1 MRPFYLEN
9 YFYSP
14 RSKGGE
20 GKTSPKAAIGHLH
33 YMVDPERHTSA
44 KEELL
49 MPSHLEAGI
58 HARYMIERPGSLGGF
73 GPDARTIPDVRQ
85 IARLFESHQGPIW
98 RCFVSVKEED
108 ARAMGG
114 GLMTRKGWEDAA
126 RRQLP
131 KTAQALGIRPDNL
144 DWVAAVHRK
153 DGHPHIHLL
162 FWEKHPERERGMW
175 NPTELQAIKQNWIRD
190 LYAPARD
197 RWSANK
203 TDARQAALRAT
214 RTTLD
219 TPTAFLPSADRDILR
234 GHLQSVRNALPN
246 RGSLRYA
253 YLPSNAK
260 EAVMH
265 TADWLLEHV
274 PAIKMAAEQAVHNA
288 GQLGQIYRDAGV
300 EVAETNTRQDL
311 RERMARII
319 VDAAKH
325 LDRPLDQP
333 SARDATTAVL
343 WSAWQ
348 NAHDT
353 PIDRDQLLDVVDA
366 VRQGHLT
373 ATQALSHL
381 VSQPLSSKAHAQ
393 AVATIDKMSAM
404 RQAQIDHA
412 ELQTARQ
419 TAQSIT
425 NTLSHVARQAGR
437 GVGKQLWEI
446 EQAALE
452 RERSQGMTL

>member
-9 YFYSP
+9 YFYLP
-14 RSKGGE
+14 REKGGE
-20 GKTSPKAAIGHLH
+20 GKTSPKAAIGHLK
-33 YMVDPERHTSA
+33 YMVDPERHTSD

-49 MPSHLEAGI
+49 MPSHLQAGI

-73 GPDARTIPDVRQ
+73 GPDAKTIPDVRE
-85 IARLFESHQGPIW
+85 IAKLFETHQGPIW

-114 GLMTRKGWEDAA
+114 SLMTRRGWEDAA

-131 KTAQALGIRPDNL
+131 QMAQALGIRPDNI
-144 DWVAAVHRK
+144 DWVAAVHKK

-162 FWEKHPERERGMW
+162 FWEKVPERERGMW
-175 NPTELQAIKQNWIRD
+175 NPTELQTIKQNWIRD

-203 TDARQAALRAT
+203 TDARQAALRAA
-214 RTTLD
+214 RVTLD
-219 TPTAFLPSADRDILR
+219 TPATFLPSADRDILR
-234 GHLQSVRNALPN
+234 SHLQSVRNALPN

-253 YLPSNAK
+253 YLPTPAK
-260 EAVMH
+260 EAVMS
-265 TADWLLEHV
+265 TVDWLLEHV
-274 PAIKMAAEQAVHNA
+274 PAVKMAAEQAIHNA

-300 EVAETNTRQDL
+300 EVAETNTRQDIK
-311 RERMARII
+311 ERMARII

-333 SARDATTAVL
+333 TARDATTAVL
-343 WSAWQ
+343 WSTWSQ
-348 NAHDT
+348 AHDT
-353 PIDRDQLLDVVDA
+353 SIDRTALLDTIDA
-366 VRQGHLT
+366 VRMGRMT
-373 ATQALSHL
+373 ATQAVNVL
-381 VSQPLSSKAHAQ
+381 VSEPLSPQAQ
-393 AVATIDKMSAM
+393 AKAESTLTKMAAM

-412 ELQTARQ
+412 ELQTTRQ

-437 GVGKQLWEI
+437 GATKQLWEI
-446 EQAALE
+446 EQAQLE
-452 RERSQGMTL
+452 RERAQGMTP